1 MGPVK
6 KFCEACSIQTSCE
19 DKVICNIDF
28 IDWEK
33 YKAENMPESQTKRCD
48 LILEAFDRVCLIE
61 MKAKDWLDENKKYN
75 RAKYGDDIIHY
86 FYNELFNKFAST
98 LEECSCIVS
107 NLENK
112 NKKYSIIFSKYHSIG
127 WHSDELTSAQ
137 IKHML
142 NTRVFLCFN
151 NFNIVDRTFSHNGE
165 TVKLD
170 ARECSEI
177 DSL

>member
-1 MGPVK
+1 MIPTK
-6 KFCEACSIQTSCE
+6 KFCEACSIQTSCQN
-19 DKVICNIDF
+19 KVICNIDF

-48 LILEAFDRVCLIE
+48 LILDTTDKVCLIE
-61 MKAKDWLDENKKYN
+61 MKAKDWLDENKEYNHTKYSSV
-75 RAKYGDDIIHY
+75 IHY
-86 FYNELFNKFAST
+86 FYRELFNKFAST

-107 NLENK
+107 NLK
-112 NKKYSIIFSKYHSIG
+112 HKSKKYSIIFSKYHSIG

-137 IKHML
+137 IKYML

-151 NFNIVDRTFSHNGE
+151 NFNIVDRTFNHNGE
-165 TVKLD
+165 TIKLD

-177 DSL
+177 ASL